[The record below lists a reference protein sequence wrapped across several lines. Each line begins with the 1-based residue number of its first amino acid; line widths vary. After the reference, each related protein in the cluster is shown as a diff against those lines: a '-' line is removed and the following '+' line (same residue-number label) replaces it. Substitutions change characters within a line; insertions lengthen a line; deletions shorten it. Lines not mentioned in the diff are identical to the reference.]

1 MGHLYKR
8 NQTWWMKYYK
18 DGRAFYE
25 SSRTANHK
33 KADGILKQ
41 REGAIAAGENVTPAH
56 ARFKFA
62 DALADYL
69 IDQEVNDRVGI
80 AKFKRRLEIHVEPY
94 FRGRRMAGLETADV
108 RLYTLKRRREGAS
121 NATVNRELQ
130 ALRRM
135 FTLAIKAGKLLRKPH
150 IPLLQEDNV
159 RVGFLEEADVAKILP
174 LLPRDLSHVVEFAW
188 ITSWRVASEIL
199 VMQWRQIDF
208 EAGEIRLDPGTTK
221 NKQGRVFP
229 MNADLRRILDARKA
243 LKKEGRKLVFTR
255 KGIPIVSMHK
265 AFRAACKEAGVGD
278 RILHDLRR
286 SAIRRMVRKGIS
298 ETVAMKLSGHKTMSV
313 FRRYDITS
321 TDDLR
326 DAAQRLEQTP

>member
-1 MGHLYKR
+1 
-8 NQTWWMKYYK
+8 MKYYK

-25 SSRTANHK
+25 SSRTTNHK
-33 KADGILKQ
+33 KAEGILKQ
-41 REGAIAAGENVTPAH
+41 REGAIAAGENVSPSH
-56 ARFKFA
+56 ARFKFD

-69 IDQEVNDRVGI
+69 TDQEVNDRVGI
-80 AKFKRRLEIHVEPY
+80 AKFRRRLEIHLEPY
-94 FRGRRMAGLETADV
+94 FRGRRMGGIETADV
-108 RLYTLKRRREGAS
+108 RSYTLKRKRAGAS
-121 NATVNRELQ
+121 NATINRELQ

-135 FTLAIKAGKLLRKPH
+135 FSLAIKAGKLLRKPH

-159 RVGFLEEADVAKILP
+159 RTGFLEEEDVTKVLP
-174 LLPRDLSHVVEFAW
+174 LLPRDLAHVVEFAW
-188 ITSWRVASEIL
+188 ITSWRVASEVL

-208 EAGEIRLDPGTTK
+208 DGGEIRLDPGTTK

-229 MNADLRRILDARKA
+229 MNADLRRILEERKA
-243 LKKEGRKLVFTR
+243 AIKKDGQKLVFTR
-255 KGIPIVSMHK
+255 KGQPIVSMHK
-265 AFRAACKEAGVGD
+265 AFRAACKEAGIGD

-298 ETVAMKLSGHKTMSV
+298 ETVAMRLSGHKRMSV

-326 DAAQRLEQTP
+326 DAAARLTTAPSAQTGTS